1 MIRKLL
7 VVAATLTA
15 LTTLALAAGVGG
27 ASADSVIVQPI
38 VPAAQPDLVVSNLN
52 SSTFSVTNKPDYAY
66 PTTAAAGTFRVHVD
80 RWWKFCGL
88 CSSVLPSLDFT
99 IAPLAPGATVTFCW
113 ATCGGVWSLANAAH
127 VTVDSLNQV
136 PERDETNN
144 SSWYGL

>member
-15 LTTLALAAGVGG
+15 LTTLALAAGVGE

-38 VPAAQPDLVVSNLN
+38 VPAAQPDLVVSKFW
-52 SSTFSVTNKPDYAY
+52 SSTFSVTNKLDYAY
-66 PTTAAAGTFRVHVD
+66 PTTAAAGPFRVHVD
-80 RWWKFCGL
+80 RWYRFCGL
-88 CSSVLPSLDFT
+88 CSFPLPSLDFT
-99 IAPLAPGATVTFCW
+99 ISSLVGGGTVTFCW
-113 ATCGGVWSLANAAH
+113 TMCGEGWPLANAAH
-127 VTVDSLNQV
+127 VTVDSLNEV

>member
-15 LTTLALAAGVGG
+15 LTTLALAAGVGE

-66 PTTAAAGTFRVHVD
+66 PTTAAAGAFHVHVD
-80 RWWKFCGL
+80 RWWRYCGFC
-88 CSSVLPSLDFT
+88 SYVLPSLDFT
-99 IAPLAPGATVTFCW
+99 IGSQAPGATYTFCW
-113 ATCGGVWSLANAAH
+113 ANCDGGWSLANAAH
-127 VTVDSLNQV
+127 VTVDSLNEV

-144 SSWYGL
+144 SAWYGL